1 MWAVNWK
8 RQKVLL
14 TAALSPCL
22 NSGVHIFIQ
31 CLRLNESD
39 RSGLRFCL
47 CRQSPVLCRIDWG
60 HRDHKEQSSDEH
72 GDNKSP
78 PRTLIPSVAI
88 QKEKKKQN
96 NGGWARSL
104 RPTESSGI
112 FNPMS
117 LNLICAHRRWDS
129 LAVWASASLS
139 FSSSCIKQ
147 KGIKQLQAKV
157 STQLGILSS
166 HKVLLQRLTVT
177 FTGSE
182 NPARGVQCLFK
193 TTQTLYGAFREDLV
207 E

>member
-88 QKEKKKQN
+88 QKEKKNKTMEDEPDRCVQQN
-96 NGGWARSL
+96 HPEYST
-104 RPTESSGI
+104 PCHSISSVHI
-112 FNPMS
+112 ADETLSPS
-117 LNLICAHRRWDS
+117 EPQRL
-129 LAVWASASLS
+129 SLS
-139 FSSSCIKQ
+139 LPLVLSRRVSSNYRPRSPLSWGFFHLIKFYYKDWQ
-147 KGIKQLQAKV
+147 WPSRGQRIQQEA
-157 STQLGILSS
+157 SS
-166 HKVLLQRLTVT
+166 AYLKRHRL
-177 FTGSE
+177 FMEPSE
-182 NPARGVQCLFK
+182 K
-193 TTQTLYGAFREDLV
+193 I
-207 E
+207 